1 MASWTPAY
9 NTNGFAHHRLDDA
22 IEILSELGY
31 GGVALTPDV
40 HHLDPFAPG
49 HLEACRQLKP
59 KLKRLGLRVTL
70 ESGARFNLDP
80 RRKHYP
86 SLLCLRD
93 GHTRADFLSRCHDT
107 AVAIGAESI
116 SFWSGHN
123 FEGLPKDEAWDLLA
137 ERIQTLTDN
146 FRGSGVAWGIEP
158 EPGMF
163 LETLDDYQT
172 LCDRV
177 PNRNFGLSLD
187 LGHLMVT
194 EERSCAE
201 AIREFKDETVAM
213 AIEDM
218 KRGVHDHLPF
228 GQGDVD
234 FPPLFAALEE
244 VGYDGLLAV
253 ELSRASSTAFAT
265 AEQSIQFLNQHTPA

>member
-9 NTNGFAHHRLDDA
+9 NTNGFAHHRLIDA
-22 IEILSELGY
+22 IEILAELGY

-40 HHLDPFAPG
+40 HHLDPFDAA
-49 HLEACRQLKP
+49 HSDHCLAFKSETE
-59 KLKRLGLRVTL
+59 RLGLRVTL

-80 RRKHYP
+80 RKKHYP
-86 SLLCLRD
+86 SLLCPQNGQVRLD
-93 GHTRADFLSRCHDT
+93 YLSRCHET
-107 AVAIGAESI
+107 ALAIGAESI

-123 FEGLPKDEAWDLLA
+123 FDGLPDDEAWGLLA
-137 ERIQTLTDN
+137 ERVKELTDG
-146 FRGSGVAWGIEP
+146 FRGSGVAWGVEP

-163 LETLDDYQT
+163 LETLDQYQQ

-177 PNRNFGLSLD
+177 PQRNFGLALD

-194 EERSCAE
+194 EERSCE
-201 AIREFKDETVAM
+201 QAIREFADDIVAV

-228 GQGDVD
+228 GAGDIH
-234 FPPLFAALEE
+234 FPPIFTALREI
-244 VGYDGLLAV
+244 GYDGLLAV

-265 AEQSIQFLNQHTPA
+265 AEQSIEFLEPFCTA